1 MWLVNC
7 KMSAAAVR
15 GLSTAAAVAASM
27 RSFPDG
33 VWPTMITPFH
43 SNKEKSIDWE
53 GLDSKGSPM
62 RIFLKKISMHVS
74 IVLTEWYIKSGVAGI
89 FSVCLSS
96 EMFQVI
102 LVIMILR

>member
-1 MWLVNC
+1 MGGTDKSRDQNTYVIDVTHKVLWVWLVNC

-62 RIFLKKISMHVS
+62 IIF
-74 IVLTEWYIKSGVAGI
+74 
-89 FSVCLSS
+89 
-96 EMFQVI
+96 
-102 LVIMILR
+102 

>member
-1 MWLVNC
+1 
-7 KMSAAAVR
+7 MSAAAVR

-53 GLDSKGSPM
+53 GLDSKPNH
-62 RIFLKKISMHVS
+62 IFLKNPPMHP
-74 IVLTEWYIKSGVAGI
+74 
-89 FSVCLSS
+89 
-96 EMFQVI
+96 
-102 LVIMILR
+102 